1 MKKFNQIICTVRIK
15 LVILHIKIEQIGVVS
30 QTLWKVS
37 NIFSSDLVLTYMKV
51 LQWVIAFEKFHEIE
65 ETI

>member
-37 NIFSSDLVLTYMKV
+37 NIFSPDLVLTNMKV
-51 LQWVIAFEKFHEIE
+51 LQWVIAFEEFHEVQ

>member
-1 MKKFNQIICTVRIK
+1 MKKFNQIICTIRIK
-15 LVILHIKIEQIGVVS
+15 LVVLHIKIEQIGVVS

-37 NIFSSDLVLTYMKV
+37 NIFSPDLVLTNMKV